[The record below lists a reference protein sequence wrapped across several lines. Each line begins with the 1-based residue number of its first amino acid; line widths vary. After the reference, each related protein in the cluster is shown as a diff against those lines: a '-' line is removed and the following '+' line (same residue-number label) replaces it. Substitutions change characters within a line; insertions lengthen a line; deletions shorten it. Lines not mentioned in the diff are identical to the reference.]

1 MKNIRIIS
9 PGVGRM
15 FEHLRDFCVWPQP
28 LVIQKISKF
37 ICVLCLLIEY
47 TLLLW
52 HSRQKMLSQQAKQEN
67 LFAICIYL

>member
-1 MKNIRIIS
+1 
-9 PGVGRM
+9 M

-52 HSRQKMLSQQAKQEN
+52 HSRQKNAEPAGETGKSICN
-67 LFAICIYL
+67 LHLFMKLLGFFASCSRQ